1 MSFDEHLTKDQR
13 LVILRTLNEQVRYC
27 ANESM
32 LQDALCLLGHSA
44 SREKT
49 KTEMHYLAEQGLVT
63 LTEPLGVL
71 VATAT
76 CRGLD
81 VAQGLAIHHGVKR
94 PRP

>member
-1 MSFDEHLTKDQR
+1 MPLKEHLQKDQR
-13 LVILRTLNEQVRYC
+13 LVILRVLSEQVRYC

-32 LQDALCLLGHSA
+32 LQEALCLLGHSA

-49 KTEMHYLAEQGLVT
+49 KTEMHYLAEQELVT

-76 CRGLD
+76 SRGLD

>member
-1 MSFDEHLTKDQR
+1 MPFEEHLAKDQR

-49 KTEMHYLAEQGLVT
+49 KTEMYYLAEQGLVT
-63 LTEPLGVL
+63 VTEPLGVL

-76 CRGLD
+76 SRGLD
-81 VAQGLAIHHGVKR
+81 VAQGLAVHHGVKR